1 MPRGTNAGRRGA
13 QEQSRS
19 LIDLV
24 ASLSD
29 SGDYVSEEAI
39 ARRFGCGP
47 DQTRRLYL
55 LLRGAGGEEGLTLI
69 EDEEG
74 LAVGAGTRGRR
85 LRLTAKETFALLCAL
100 EQLGIDADDPL
111 RLKLAGALCEDGIDR
126 GLLSRIHAEQP
137 GSAVAENRHTCS
149 MAIAL
154 RSDVA
159 FSYQG
164 TRDAEPRGRTAT
176 PLGFIRSEGY
186 WYLDAVD
193 AKGGAK
199 KTFRLDRMVG
209 ARVAGRSPASAARH
223 EEAGRGVG
231 ETTRRIAIRFDDL
244 RFYELFFWPRLEVTE
259 RDDEAGTLEGTI
271 PYYGGDWLVRQLAGC
286 GGAVHVDDPDVTVA
300 VRAYAAAQL

>member
-29 SGDYVSEEAI
+29 AGDYVSEEAI

-47 DQTRRLYL
+47 DQARRLYL
-55 LLRGAGGEEGLTLI
+55 LLRGVGGEEGLTLV

-74 LAVGAGTRGRR
+74 LAVDAGTRGRR

-100 EQLGIDADDPL
+100 EQLGIDEDDPI
-111 RLKLAGALCEDGIDR
+111 RVKLAGALCEDGIDR

-137 GSAVAENRHTCS
+137 GSAVAENRHACS

-154 RSDVA
+154 RSDVS
-159 FSYQG
+159 FSYRG
-164 TRDAEPRGRTAT
+164 ARDAEARGRLAT
-176 PLGFIRSEGY
+176 PLGFIRSEGF

-193 AKGGAK
+193 AGGAR
-199 KTFRLDRMVG
+199 KTFRLDRMCDVEL
-209 ARVAGRSPASAARH
+209 AGHSSPKAARMR
-223 EEAGRGVG
+223 EADGDA
-231 ETTRRIAIRFDDL
+231 THRIGIRFDDL
-244 RFYELFFWPRLEVTE
+244 RFFDLFFWPRLEVTR
-259 RDDEAGTLEGTI
+259 RDDAAGTLEGTI
-271 PYYGGDWLVRQLAGC
+271 PYYGGEWLACQLAGC
-286 GGAVHVDDPDVTVA
+286 GGAVHVDDPDVTAA
-300 VRAYAAAQL
+300 VRAYAAARL